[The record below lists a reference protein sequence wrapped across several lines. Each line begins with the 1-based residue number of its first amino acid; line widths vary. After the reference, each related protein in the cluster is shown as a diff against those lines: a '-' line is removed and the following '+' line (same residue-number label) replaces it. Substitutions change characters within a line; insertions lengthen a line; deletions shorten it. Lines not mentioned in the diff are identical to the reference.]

1 MFTAKRRGFIALLA
15 ALLLAAL
22 IAFGISMLPAASRTA
37 SAETKT
43 VFDAGTLLNA
53 FIEAN
58 EGDTIRLESNIEL
71 DMTDPTKVNVPG
83 GHMVI
88 ASEDALLELYK
99 DEGMTAEKAKQDAV
113 ANNITLDLNQNT
125 LTLKTTSDFGCIAVY
140 GVNLTVKNGTIN
152 GESKAGLAV
161 VGNARGDNGALTVED
176 TTINFKNLDTQAQ
189 SAAPVISGEGELTLS
204 NVTYKLSAAEGAQ
217 APVAPYVAEIGGK
230 GYSSL
235 QDAFDNATSG
245 QTVVLSANI
254 TVDKYITV
262 NYDDERKIGSGKDN
276 NLNITFD
283 LNGHVITLAESFT
296 TQFSMDGRSSNK
308 LAGGAFLRIYGAGFT
323 IIDNNATAKSSAW
336 ENVGGGIDGRKI
348 TAIDEKE
355 VSDNDGN
362 EVTLIVAQDGAKV
375 TISAGTY
382 VIKDNTAAC
391 VYAFGESTVNLVD
404 GGTEDIAASYIT
416 IEGGEFINLS
426 NAEYGYGTGSA
437 LVVNQANVAEQLVA
451 IQGGTFY
458 GRNPALGDDSK
469 AAGTFITSGVKL
481 YEDLN
486 GNYIAT
492 EGDVPEG
499 AVNTFYFEDG
509 QVVSEL
515 NSAKA
520 IKTAIED
527 GADYIRLGDNITG
540 SIEIPADK
548 EITLDLNGK
557 TLTNTEGEHTITNYG
572 TLTVTG
578 TGTVDNIS
586 HGRGA
591 LINYGTA
598 TLSGGKFTRSQ
609 ENGTFGDGVS
619 ASEGGT
625 YSANGNSWYTLK
637 NYGALTI
644 NKDVTVTTRIDA
656 EVEGNP
662 VGGYSSL
669 IANGYQNSDDR
680 TNNYDKVTTDNKIPQ
695 LTIAGG
701 TFSGGINSIKNDE
714 YSGLE
719 ISGGTFTNTTQHTVL
734 NYGKAEVSGGEFV
747 VSGSGK
753 AAIWTEYYN
762 TTTPGTLTVSGGE
775 FTSDTYALVAM
786 NGADVN
792 ITDGIFSAEY
802 AVLANGNTTA
812 VDIEDGDFDGKIFSQ
827 SPEFTNISG
836 GTFSEKPD
844 SNYLAENMTA
854 YSVGDKFVVGNTEDE
869 GTLEDIVA
877 AGAVAMIEGDSTVYY
892 TSLADAVKAA
902 ADGATITLIADT
914 LEQKQVNITKNLTI
928 DLNGFDIVRDGT
940 SGSAI
945 GIKGGYTLTLKGEG
959 MIAAAGSS
967 LPITRYLFGNTPY
980 HVVSDAGIIY
990 SRPITE
996 DWFAKDSYTLSY
1008 DSATGGFKVVEGA
1021 TVATITVGAN
1031 VYAFDSLK
1039 SAFSGAQDGE
1049 TIVLMQDITIDDNS
1063 RVAYG
1068 ESAILDKAVT
1078 LDLNGYTI
1086 NSECSS
1092 YPVISIV
1099 TSNDFTITSTRG
1111 TGKIVLGGGRA
1122 LRIEVAA
1129 KSDITISI
1137 SNIVI
1142 TGNTNALET
1151 VYLNGSAEGSSLNAV
1166 IDGVKLNINVASGSN
1181 TVFGIR
1187 VTDANLVMRDS
1198 TVEIGRG
1205 AGFTADT
1212 VALQGSGSDITIVNS
1227 VFNSKNG
1234 AGVTFFGSCTEE
1246 QATNTGSVRYNSL
1259 TLRDVFVYG
1268 YTFGLSGNA
1277 SEGNHGTIF
1286 NIENSTIAGTIGAG
1300 IFHPQVGILNI
1311 LGNGNVISG
1320 TSGIEM
1326 RGGSLNI
1333 EGGVF
1338 TATSAELDISANPG
1352 SGSTIDGAAIVVSQH
1367 GYNPA
1372 IQVSIAGGVFNGLYA
1387 LYEEDLVN
1395 EEGTEDIQISVSGG
1409 MYNGGVLSENVTAFV
1424 NGGKFA
1430 AALDASYIAEGVV
1443 YYSVAGGY
1451 AVVGESEFDPAD
1463 TTGVAIAGGIVY
1475 DDLQAAVDAAE
1486 EGATVTLLKD
1496 IEDGYVII
1504 RKSIDIDLNGYSI
1517 TSLSDS
1523 GSALVTVL
1531 AVGSVKDNSDRIT
1544 VNIYSSKEGGEI
1556 VSDNQNI
1563 NSRAVYAYGAVD
1575 ITIENV
1581 AIINTYT
1588 GSDDKVDDGAYG
1600 FVIGSSAD
1608 TMTTNAVVRNVTI
1621 FGSYPAVYVNG
1632 SGVAE
1637 RPSSFIAYDSKIYS
1651 DYVGIM
1657 GYGVESR
1664 VENGILNTWWQTY
1677 IELNNTDLIVDSGNA
1692 SEDISAVYKGIGI
1705 YHPMQGT
1712 LVINGGS
1719 VTGVATAV
1727 EMRIGT
1733 LIVKGGAKLESTSVL
1748 FKCTAEGSGW
1758 TTAGA
1763 AVAVSQHSTQMPIN
1777 VVIEDGTLEGKYA
1790 LYEKDTIENGTPSDG
1805 VELSILDG
1813 TFSAV
1818 YSQNITGFISGGEFA
1833 QALDGEYIAPGYA
1846 FDEATGTVV
1855 SATLNNNALADVRA
1869 YLAAYG
1875 LLYGDIEDLAAAETP
1890 DALAQAIVNAYE
1902 AIAAAT
1908 GEEAI
1913 AVAKMDALD
1922 AIDAFIDNLNTVKA
1936 EAIDDLK
1943 LYAFSGDGTSTE
1955 NIIIVAVPT
1964 YVVSAINQAISENEV
1979 EQYVS
1984 YAKAEMDDIRAER
1997 LQADSDFEALQER
2010 FDALYLV
2017 LGMAPDDLIP
2027 TSSVITEITDTLEA
2041 IDKLL
2046 GTTADTASND
2056 TIYGKLEEATG
2067 KIDNVYTY
2075 LTENI
2080 ADMLTGTGGIS
2091 SQLEELKDL
2100 VDADSELATDIDN
2113 ILLIAGRIEQ
2123 ALGDISSENTLS
2135 KVLADLDTLIDGYK
2149 DAVEQ
2154 TITDYEGKFE
2164 ELKTEIISAI
2174 PTDEEIAAALESKL
2188 TELIADIAVI
2198 KAQIVAEDGADSALV
2213 TAINE
2218 KIEAAFESFGNTFTS
2233 ELGSIN
2239 TAISKLGTAVDALD
2253 SLIGTPDGGNTL
2265 VDLINAA
2272 TQAAEAA
2279 GAKVDAL
2286 TGESGALT
2294 TIDEKIGAIDS
2305 VVDGIADAQ
2314 ESMGNALA
2322 TFATATDTALKGI
2335 QSDIDGLESKLNAM
2349 ANTAATDKADILAKI
2364 AELKSAADDISE
2376 AIASLDGDSAEDL
2389 SGIAEDLAAL
2399 QTALDGVKADIG
2411 NVSQQVGGVAED
2423 NTNSMSNFAGLY
2435 LFLSALVVLAIAILI
2450 VVSVKKRR

>member
-1 MFTAKRRGFIALLA
+1 MYTAKRKGFIALLA

-37 SAETKT
+37 SAETKSVST
-43 VFDAGTLLNA
+43 AQALLTA
-53 FIEAN
+53 FTEAN
-58 EGDTIRLESNIEL
+58 EGDTIQLEGNIVI
-71 DMTDPTKVNVPG
+71 DMTDPGTVQQTG

-88 ASEDALLELYK
+88 ASEAALKSLYPSL
-99 DEGMTAEKAKQDAV
+99 DENEIGKNAV
-113 ANNITLDLNQNT
+113 ANNITLDLNQKT
-125 LTLKTTSDFGCIAVY
+125 LTLKTTSTVGCIAVY
-140 GVNLTVKNGTIN
+140 GVNLTVKNGTIT
-152 GESKAGLAV
+152 GESEAGLAV
-161 VGNARGDNGALTVED
+161 VGNAGGDNGALTVED
-176 TTINFKNLDTQAQ
+176 TTINFTNLNTQAQ

-204 NVTYKLSAAEGAQ
+204 NVTYELSAAEGAQ
-217 APVAPYVAEIGGK
+217 EPVAPYVAEIGGK

-245 QTVVLSANI
+245 QKVVLSANI

-262 NYDDERKIGSGKDN
+262 NYDDERKIGSGKED

-308 LAGGAFLRIYGAGFT
+308 LAGGAFLRIYGADFT
-323 IIDNNATAKSSAW
+323 ITDSNAAAKSSAW
-336 ENVGGGIDGRKI
+336 ENVGGGIDGRAI
-348 TAIDEKE
+348 TTIDGTA
-355 VSDNDGN
+355 VDDNDGN

-391 VYAFGESTVNLVD
+391 VYAFGESTVNLVG

-437 LVVNQANVAEQLVA
+437 LVVNQANVGDRLVT
-451 IQGGTFY
+451 ITGGTFY

-481 YEDLN
+481 YEDSN

-492 EGDVPEG
+492 EGDVPED

-515 NSAKA
+515 NSAVA
-520 IKTAIED
+520 IETAIAD
-527 GADYIRLGDNITG
+527 GADYIRLGGDITG
-540 SIEIPADK
+540 SIEIPSGK
-548 EITLDLNGK
+548 TVTLDLNGK

-644 NKDVTVTTRIDA
+644 NNDVTVTTRIDA
-656 EVEGNP
+656 EVNGNP

-701 TFSGGINSIKNDE
+701 TFSGGINTIKNDE

-747 VSGSGK
+747 VSGSDK
-753 AAIWTEYYN
+753 AVIWTEYYN
-762 TTTPGTLTVSGGE
+762 TITPGTLTVSGGE

-792 ITDGIFSAEY
+792 ITGGTFSAKY
-802 AVLANGNTTA
+802 AVVANGNTTA
-812 VDIEDGDFDGKIFSQ
+812 VDIEDGDFDGAIFSQ

-836 GTFSEKPD
+836 GTFSEKPAD
-844 SNYLAENMTA
+844 NYLTESAAA
-854 YSVGDKFVVGNTEDE
+854 YSVGDKFVVGNAEDE

-877 AGAVAMIEGDSTVYY
+877 AGAVAKIENGGTVDFYI
-892 TSLADAVKAA
+892 SLADAVKAA

-980 HVVSDAGIIY
+980 HVASDAGIIY

-996 DWFAKDSYTLSY
+996 DWFAQDSYTLSY

-1021 TVATITVGAN
+1021 TVATIAVGAN

-1039 SAFSGAQDGE
+1039 SAFYGAQDGE

-1086 NSECSS
+1086 NSECSTN
-1092 YPVISIV
+1092 PVISIV
-1099 TSNDFTITSTRG
+1099 TSNDFTITSTCG

-1122 LRIEVAA
+1122 LRIEAA
-1129 KSDITISI
+1129 TNADIAVSI
-1137 SNIVI
+1137 SNIAI
-1142 TGNTNALET
+1142 TGNTNTHET
-1151 VYLNGSAEGSSLNAV
+1151 ILFDGSAGGASIKAF
-1166 IDGVKLNINVASGSN
+1166 IDGISMNINVAQGGS
-1181 TVFGIR
+1181 TVFAVR
-1187 VTDANLVMRDS
+1187 AENTDLVVRNS
-1198 TVEIGRG
+1198 SIEIGRG
-1205 AGFTADT
+1205 SGFNADT
-1212 VALQGSGSDITIVNS
+1212 VALEAYGSNITVENS
-1227 VFNSKNG
+1227 VLNSKNG
-1234 AGVTFFGSCTEE
+1234 AGIVFCGIYSSEDAADL
-1246 QATNTGSVRYNSL
+1246 ATARYNVL
-1259 TLRDVFVYG
+1259 TVRQSAVAG
-1268 YTFGLSGNA
+1268 YTLGISGNA
-1277 SEGNHGTIF
+1277 GEGNHGTII
-1286 NIENSTIAGTIGAG
+1286 NVEDSTIIATIGAG
-1300 IFHPQVGILNI
+1300 IFQPQVGELNI
-1311 LGNGNVISG
+1311 KGSGNTIKGTSAIEFRSG
-1320 TSGIEM
+1320 T
-1326 RGGSLNI
+1326 LNI

-1338 TATSAELDISANPG
+1338 TATAEEFFESTEP
-1352 SGSTIDGAAIVVSQH
+1352 SGQGVDGAAIAISQH
-1367 GYNPA
+1367 SYTGNADPA
-1372 IQVSIAGGVFNGLYA
+1372 IDVNISGGTFMGIYA
-1387 LYEEDLVN
+1387 LYEKDRVAN
-1395 EEGTEDIQISVSGG
+1395 GATAITINVTGGTFNGDI
-1409 MYNGGVLSENVTAFV
+1409 YSENVTAFV
-1424 NGGKFA
+1424 N
-1430 AALDASYIAEGVV
+1430 
-1443 YYSVAGGY
+1443 
-1451 AVVGESEFDPAD
+1451 
-1463 TTGVAIAGGIVY
+1463 
-1475 DDLQAAVDAAE
+1475 
-1486 EGATVTLLKD
+1486 
-1496 IEDGYVII
+1496 
-1504 RKSIDIDLNGYSI
+1504 
-1517 TSLSDS
+1517 
-1523 GSALVTVL
+1523 
-1531 AVGSVKDNSDRIT
+1531 
-1544 VNIYSSKEGGEI
+1544 
-1556 VSDNQNI
+1556 
-1563 NSRAVYAYGAVD
+1563 
-1575 ITIENV
+1575 
-1581 AIINTYT
+1581 
-1588 GSDDKVDDGAYG
+1588 
-1600 FVIGSSAD
+1600 
-1608 TMTTNAVVRNVTI
+1608 
-1621 FGSYPAVYVNG
+1621 
-1632 SGVAE
+1632 
-1637 RPSSFIAYDSKIYS
+1637 
-1651 DYVGIM
+1651 
-1657 GYGVESR
+1657 
-1664 VENGILNTWWQTY
+1664 
-1677 IELNNTDLIVDSGNA
+1677 
-1692 SEDISAVYKGIGI
+1692 
-1705 YHPMQGT
+1705 
-1712 LVINGGS
+1712 
-1719 VTGVATAV
+1719 
-1727 EMRIGT
+1727 
-1733 LIVKGGAKLESTSVL
+1733 
-1748 FKCTAEGSGW
+1748 
-1758 TTAGA
+1758 
-1763 AVAVSQHSTQMPIN
+1763 
-1777 VVIEDGTLEGKYA
+1777 
-1790 LYEKDTIENGTPSDG
+1790 
-1805 VELSILDG
+1805 
-1813 TFSAV
+1813 
-1818 YSQNITGFISGGEFA
+1818 GGEFA

-1875 LLYGDIEDLAAAETP
+1875 LLYGDIEDLAIAGTP

-1902 AIAAAT
+1902 AIATAT

-1936 EAIDDLK
+1936 EAIAELEELIMEPVDITE
-1943 LYAFSGDGTSTE
+1943 DGE
-1955 NIIIVAVPT
+1955 VIKEAVVAMPT
-1964 YVVSAINQAISENEV
+1964 YIVSAINGAKSAAEV
-1979 EQYVS
+1979 EKYVAVATAEINELIDMREQAADDQLALENQLNS
-1984 YAKAEMDDIRAER
+1984 IISALGIVQQAGGSWSSSFLAGIEESVNTAKDNI
-1997 LQADSDFEALQER
+1997 FT
-2010 FDALYLV
+2010 
-2017 LGMAPDDLIP
+2017 I
-2027 TSSVITEITDTLEA
+2027 SS
-2041 IDKLL
+2041 LL
-2046 GTTADTASND
+2046 GRPTDEATAE
-2056 TIYGKLEEATG
+2056 TIFGKLEEANANIQG
-2067 KIDNVYTY
+2067 VYDK
-2075 LTENI
+2075 LSAEI
-2080 ADMLTGTGGIS
+2080 SAMLTGEGGIS
-2091 SQLEELKDL
+2091 SQLEELKGL
-2100 VDADSELATDIDN
+2100 VDENSALAADIDN
-2113 ILLIAGRIEQ
+2113 VLATAGRIEG
-2123 ALGDISSENTLS
+2123 ALGNINSNNTLS
-2135 KVLADLDTLIDGYK
+2135 NVLEQMNNLVSDYQSTVTNAILNISTRLDQL
-2149 DAVEQ
+2149 Q
-2154 TITDYEGKFE
+2154 QNM
-2164 ELKTEIISAI
+2164 
-2174 PTDEEIAAALESKL
+2174 PTDSTIANALRSV
-2188 TELIADIAVI
+2188 IAGVENDIDI
-2198 KAQIVAEDGADSALV
+2198 LKAEVDALDEPNGALV

-2233 ELGSIN
+2233 ELDKLNGTIAGLD
-2239 TAISKLGTAVDALD
+2239 TAIDNLPETLDIEGIKQAIADAK
-2253 SLIGTPDGGNTL
+2253 S
-2265 VDLINAA
+2265 
-2272 TQAAEAA
+2272 AAEAA
-2279 GAKVDAL
+2279 GTKVDAL
-2286 TGESGALT
+2286 TSEEGVLT
-2294 TIDEKIGAIDS
+2294 TIDGKIDAIDG

-2314 ESMGNALA
+2314 ESMGNALT

>member
-37 SAETKT
+37 SAETKSVST
-43 VFDAGTLLNA
+43 AQALLTA
-53 FIEAN
+53 FTEAN
-58 EGDTIRLESNIEL
+58 EGDTIQLEGNIVI
-71 DMTDPTKVNVPG
+71 DMTDPGTVQQTG

-88 ASEDALLELYK
+88 ASKAALLELYK
-99 DEGMTAEKAKQDAV
+99 GEGMTEEKAEQDSV
-113 ANNITLDLNQNT
+113 ADNITLDLNQKT
-125 LTLKTTSDFGCIAVY
+125 LTLKTTSTVGCIAVY
-140 GVNLTVKNGTIN
+140 GVNLTVKNGTIT
-152 GESKAGLAV
+152 GESEAGLAV
-161 VGNARGDNGALTVED
+161 VGNAGGDYGALTVED
-176 TTINFKNLDTQAQ
+176 TTINFKNLNTQAQ

-204 NVTYKLSAAEGAQ
+204 NVTYELSAAEG
-217 APVAPYVAEIGGK
+217 
-230 GYSSL
+230 
-235 QDAFDNATSG
+235 
-245 QTVVLSANI
+245 
-254 TVDKYITV
+254 
-262 NYDDERKIGSGKDN
+262 
-276 NLNITFD
+276 
-283 LNGHVITLAESFT
+283 
-296 TQFSMDGRSSNK
+296 
-308 LAGGAFLRIYGAGFT
+308 
-323 IIDNNATAKSSAW
+323 
-336 ENVGGGIDGRKI
+336 
-348 TAIDEKE
+348 
-355 VSDNDGN
+355 
-362 EVTLIVAQDGAKV
+362 
-375 TISAGTY
+375 
-382 VIKDNTAAC
+382 
-391 VYAFGESTVNLVD
+391 
-404 GGTEDIAASYIT
+404 
-416 IEGGEFINLS
+416 
-426 NAEYGYGTGSA
+426 
-437 LVVNQANVAEQLVA
+437 
-451 IQGGTFY
+451 
-458 GRNPALGDDSK
+458 
-469 AAGTFITSGVKL
+469 
-481 YEDLN
+481 
-486 GNYIAT
+486 
-492 EGDVPEG
+492 DVPED

-515 NSAKA
+515 NSARD
-520 IKTAIED
+520 IETAIAD
-527 GADYIRLGDNITG
+527 GADYIRLGGDITG

-557 TLTNTEGEHTITNYG
+557 TLKNTEGEHTITNYG

-586 HGRGA
+586 DGRAALFNAYSGTMTVLGGTYRRSAENSTKVNGA
-591 LINYGTA
+591 GQDNGNSYYVILNQGNMTLGSATEDCDIFVYSGDSEEDSANVHWVSSLVSSGWYSPGQKPTEADNALLTIYDGTYYGGNIVVKGDELSSLNINGGTFNAGGQAVQTWVDTTINGGTFNGEVAAWAYGYNKMADVRADLDITDGTFNGILSANFLELTPGAPETQYPDENDQVSVSGGRFATDVTEYLEEGLMQSADGIIIEANAGAAQIGEDIYSTLQAAIDAAIDGDTITLLTDSVSGNRLEISGKTVTIVLNGHNITRENAAGTA
-598 TLSGGKFTRSQ
+598 IKVGNNAALTVIGEGKIDAGDYGPFTVQTSAQ
-609 ENGTFGDGVS
+609 GTGRLTVK
-619 ASEGGT
+619 GGT
-625 YSANGNSWYTLK
+625 YSQRIPAEWLAEGC
-637 NYGALTI
+637 ALVNTTSG
-644 NKDVTVTTRIDA
+644 DFEVT
-656 EVEGNP
+656 EGETE
-662 VGGYSSL
+662 
-669 IANGYQNSDDR
+669 A
-680 TNNYDKVTTDNKIPQ
+680 
-695 LTIAGG
+695 
-701 TFSGGINSIKNDE
+701 SII
-714 YSGLE
+714 SGL
-719 ISGGTFTNTTQHTVL
+719 NTYIFATL
-734 NYGKAEVSGGEFV
+734 RAAV
-747 VSGSGK
+747 V
-753 AAIWTEYYN
+753 AA
-762 TTTPGTLTVSGGE
+762 
-775 FTSDTYALVAM
+775 
-786 NGADVN
+786 
-792 ITDGIFSAEY
+792 
-802 AVLANGNTTA
+802 
-812 VDIEDGDFDGKIFSQ
+812 EDGD
-827 SPEFTNISG
+827 TVVL
-836 GTFSEKPD
+836 EKD
-844 SNYLAENMTA
+844 ITVEMTTA
-854 YSVGDKFVVGNTEDE
+854 LSTDYIGNKSV
-869 GTLEDIVA
+869 
-877 AGAVAMIEGDSTVYY
+877 
-892 TSLADAVKAA
+892 
-902 ADGATITLIADT
+902 
-914 LEQKQVNITKNLTI
+914 TI
-928 DLNGFDIVRDGT
+928 DLNGKTISSNNDGYV
-940 SGSAI
+940 I
-945 GIKGGYTLTLKGEG
+945 GG
-959 MIAAAGSS
+959 
-967 LPITRYLFGNTPY
+967 
-980 HVVSDAGIIY
+980 
-990 SRPITE
+990 
-996 DWFAKDSYTLSY
+996 TLS
-1008 DSATGGFKVVEGA
+1008 
-1021 TVATITVGAN
+1021 
-1031 VYAFDSLK
+1031 K
-1039 SAFSGAQDGE
+1039 S
-1049 TIVLMQDITIDDNS
+1049 I
-1063 RVAYG
+1063 
-1068 ESAILDKAVT
+1068 
-1078 LDLNGYTI
+1078 
-1086 NSECSS
+1086 
-1092 YPVISIV
+1092 
-1099 TSNDFTITSTRG
+1099 TITSSNGLGR
-1111 TGKIVLGGGRA
+1111 IVLNGGRA
-1122 LRIEVAA
+1122 LGITAA
-1129 KSDITISI
+1129 DVGTDINVNI
-1137 SNIVI
+1137 SNII
-1142 TGNTNALET
+1142 ISGTSNNF
-1151 VYLNGSAEGSSLNAV
+1151 SPIV
-1166 IDGVKLNINVASGSN
+1166 IDGSNKEDSVFVEMDNVTVDILNGKNGAKIAVEVDGA
-1181 TVFGIR
+1181 TV
-1187 VTDANLVMRDS
+1187 VMRDCHISIANVDSVTATQNTIAASFKNSDVVIIDS
-1198 TVEIGRG
+1198 TLISADGAAALFYGSLSVEEAIRG
-1205 AGFTADT
+1205 NSFGYKT
-1212 VALQGSGSDITIVNS
+1212 LNIKGS
-1227 VFNSKNG
+1227 VF
-1234 AGVTFFGSCTEE
+1234 
-1246 QATNTGSVRYNSL
+1246 
-1259 TLRDVFVYG
+1259 DG
-1268 YTFGLSGNA
+1268 YTFAISGNA
-1277 SEGNHGTIF
+1277 SNTLGDENTERSTYHGTII
-1286 NIENSTIAGTIGAG
+1286 NIEGSKLSGTIGAS
-1300 IFHPQVGILNI
+1300 IFHPQVGMLNI

-1320 TSGIEM
+1320 TSAIEL

-1338 TATSAELDISANPG
+1338 TATSTALDISDNPG

-1387 LYEEDLVN
+1387 LYEDDLVN

-1409 MYNGGVLSENVTAFV
+1409 MYNGDIYSENVTEFIS
-1424 NGGKFA
+1424 GGKFA

-1463 TTGVAIAGGIVY
+1463 TTGVALAGGIVY

-1486 EGATVTLLKD
+1486 EGATITLLKD

-1523 GSALVTVL
+1523 GNALVTVW

-1777 VVIEDGTLEGKYA
+1777 VVIEDGTLEGIYA
-1790 LYEKDTIENGTPSDG
+1790 LYEADTIENGTPSDG

-1936 EAIDDLK
+1936 EAIAELEELIMEPVDV
-1943 LYAFSGDGTSTE
+1943 TE
-1955 NIIIVAVPT
+1955 GGEVIKEAVVAMPT
-1964 YVVSAINQAISENEV
+1964 YIVSAINGAKSAAEV
-1979 EQYVS
+1979 EKYVAVATAEINELIDMREQAADDQLALENQLNS
-1984 YAKAEMDDIRAER
+1984 IISALGIVQQAGGSWSSSFLAGIEESVNTAKDNI
-1997 LQADSDFEALQER
+1997 FT
-2010 FDALYLV
+2010 
-2017 LGMAPDDLIP
+2017 I
-2027 TSSVITEITDTLEA
+2027 SS
-2041 IDKLL
+2041 LL
-2046 GTTADTASND
+2046 GRPTDEATAE
-2056 TIYGKLEEATG
+2056 TIFGKLEEANANIQG
-2067 KIDNVYTY
+2067 VYDK
-2075 LTENI
+2075 LSAAI
-2080 ADMLTGTGGIS
+2080 SAMLTGEGGIS
-2091 SQLEELKDL
+2091 SQLEELKGL
-2100 VDADSELATDIDN
+2100 VDENSALAADIDN
-2113 ILLIAGRIEQ
+2113 VLATAGRIEG
-2123 ALGDISSENTLS
+2123 ALGNINSNNTLS
-2135 KVLADLDTLIDGYK
+2135 NVLEQMNNLVSDYQSTVTNAILNISTRLDQLQQNMPTDSTIANALRSVIAGVENDLDILK
-2149 DAVEQ
+2149 AEVDA
-2154 TITDYEGKFE
+2154 
-2164 ELKTEIISAI
+2164 L
-2174 PTDEEIAAALESKL
+2174 DEPN
-2188 TELIADIAVI
+2188 
-2198 KAQIVAEDGADSALV
+2198 GALV

-2218 KIEAAFESFGNTFTS
+2218 KIEAAFELFGNTFTS
-2233 ELGSIN
+2233 ELDKLNGTIAGLD
-2239 TAISKLGTAVDALD
+2239 TAIDNLPETLDIEGIKQAIADAK
-2253 SLIGTPDGGNTL
+2253 S
-2265 VDLINAA
+2265 
-2272 TQAAEAA
+2272 AAEAA
-2279 GAKVDAL
+2279 GTKVDAL
-2286 TGESGALT
+2286 TGEEGALT
-2294 TIDEKIGAIDS
+2294 TIDGKIDVIDG

-2314 ESMGNALA
+2314 ESMGNALT

-2335 QSDIDGLESKLNAM
+2335 QSDIDVLESKLNAM

>member
-37 SAETKT
+37 SAETT
-43 VFDAGTLLNA
+43 SVSDAGTLLNA

-88 ASEDALLELYK
+88 ASKEALLELYK
-99 DEGMTAEKAKQDAV
+99 DEGMTAEKAEQDAV
-113 ANNITLDLNQNT
+113 ADNITLDLNQKT
-125 LTLKTTSDFGCIAVY
+125 LTLKTTSTVGCIAVY

-161 VGNARGDNGALTVED
+161 VGNAGGDNGALTVED
-176 TTINFKNLDTQAQ
+176 TTINFTNLNTQAQ

-204 NVTYKLSAAEGAQ
+204 NVEYELSAAEGAQ
-217 APVAPYVAEIGGK
+217 EPVAPYVAKIGGK

-262 NYDDERKIGSGKDN
+262 NYDDKRKIGSGKDD

-308 LAGGAFLRIYGAGFT
+308 LAGGAFLRIYGADFT
-323 IIDNNATAKSSAW
+323 ITDNNATAKSSAW
-336 ENVGGGIDGRKI
+336 ENVGGGIDGRNIATIDK
-348 TAIDEKE
+348 TA
-355 VSDNDGN
+355 VGDNDGN

-437 LVVNQANVAEQLVA
+437 LVVNQANVAEQLVT

-481 YEDLN
+481 YEDSK

-492 EGDVPEG
+492 EGDVPEA

-527 GADYIRLGDNITG
+527 GADYIRLGSNITG
-540 SIEIPADK
+540 SIEIPSGK
-548 EITLDLNGK
+548 TVTLDLNGHN
-557 TLTNTEGEHTITNYG
+557 LTGGESHAITNNG
-572 TLTVTG
+572 TLTVIG
-578 TGTVDNIS
+578 EGTVTATASGKAAVYNAQ
-586 HGRGA
+586 GA
-591 LINYGTA
+591 TA
-598 TLSGGKFTRSQ
+598 TL
-609 ENGTFGDGVS
+609 N
-619 ASEGGT
+619 GGT
-625 YSANGNSWYTLK
+625 YTRTADYSWYVIYNDGIMTLDGITAENK
-637 NYGALTI
+637 NSSHTASLITNSEDVNETGNVKATLTI
-644 NKDVTVTTRIDA
+644 N
-656 EVEGNP
+656 
-662 VGGYSSL
+662 S
-669 IANGYQNSDDR
+669 
-680 TNNYDKVTTDNKIPQ
+680 
-695 LTIAGG
+695 G
-701 TFSGGINSIKNDE
+701 TYFSQGSNAVKNDE
-714 YSGLE
+714 GGSLIITGGEITSKSYSGYYGILSYGDLNISGNPTVYGQRNPLGISRAIDSTDTAE
-719 ISGGTFTNTTQHTVL
+719 VTISGGTFETPHVSLGVVITIISPEGGQGKLDFTINGGKFDCAEGRTLLGQSIEAQL
-734 NYGKAEVSGGEFV
+734 NQGDCAIDITSGAF
-747 VSGSGK
+747 SGK
-753 AAIWTEYYN
+753 IVIDSKI
-762 TTTPGTLTVSGGE
+762 TTT
-775 FTSDTYALVAM
+775 
-786 NGADVN
+786 
-792 ITDGIFSAEY
+792 
-802 AVLANGNTTA
+802 
-812 VDIEDGDFDGKIFSQ
+812 
-827 SPEFTNISG
+827 ISG
-836 GTFSEKPD
+836 GTFDTNVTK
-844 SNYLAENMTA
+844 YLAEGLMQTA
-854 YSVGDKFVVGNTEDE
+854 DGVVIENDTAVAQVGDSVYS
-869 GTLEDIVA
+869 TLQA
-877 AGAVAMIEGDSTVYY
+877 AI
-892 TSLADAVKAA
+892 DAAI
-902 ADGATITLIADT
+902 DGATITLLADSVSGNRLEISGKTVTIA
-914 LEQKQVNITKNLTI
+914 LNGYNITRENAASTAIRVGNNAALTVIGEGKIDAGDYGPFTVQTSAQGTGRLTVKGGTYSQRIPAEWLEDGFALINNAEGDFEVTEGETEASIISGLNTYIFATLRAAVVAAEDGDTVVLEKDITVEMTTALSTDYIGNKSVTI
-928 DLNGFDIVRDGT
+928 DLNGKTISSNNDGYV
-940 SGSAI
+940 I
-945 GIKGGYTLTLKGEG
+945 GG
-959 MIAAAGSS
+959 
-967 LPITRYLFGNTPY
+967 
-980 HVVSDAGIIY
+980 
-990 SRPITE
+990 
-996 DWFAKDSYTLSY
+996 TLS
-1008 DSATGGFKVVEGA
+1008 
-1021 TVATITVGAN
+1021 
-1031 VYAFDSLK
+1031 K
-1039 SAFSGAQDGE
+1039 S
-1049 TIVLMQDITIDDNS
+1049 I
-1063 RVAYG
+1063 
-1068 ESAILDKAVT
+1068 
-1078 LDLNGYTI
+1078 
-1086 NSECSS
+1086 
-1092 YPVISIV
+1092 
-1099 TSNDFTITSTRG
+1099 TITSSNGLGR
-1111 TGKIVLGGGRA
+1111 IVLNGGRA
-1122 LRIEVAA
+1122 LGITAA
-1129 KSDITISI
+1129 DVGTDINVNI
-1137 SNIVI
+1137 SNII
-1142 TGNTNALET
+1142 ISGTSNNF
-1151 VYLNGSAEGSSLNAV
+1151 SPIV
-1166 IDGVKLNINVASGSN
+1166 IDGSNKEDSVFVEMDNVTVDILNGKNGAKIAVEVDGA
-1181 TVFGIR
+1181 TV
-1187 VTDANLVMRDS
+1187 VMRDCHISIANVDSVTATQNTIAASFKNSDVVIIDS
-1198 TVEIGRG
+1198 TLISADGAAALFYGSLSVEEAIRG
-1205 AGFTADT
+1205 
-1212 VALQGSGSDITIVNS
+1212 NS
-1227 VFNSKNG
+1227 
-1234 AGVTFFGSCTEE
+1234 FGYKTL
-1246 QATNTGSVRYNSL
+1246 NIKGSVL
-1259 TLRDVFVYG
+1259 DG
-1268 YTFGLSGNA
+1268 YTFAISGNA
-1277 SEGNHGTIF
+1277 SNTLGDENTERSTYHGTII
-1286 NIENSTIAGTIGAG
+1286 NIEGSKLSGTIGAG
-1300 IFHPQVGILNI
+1300 IFHPQVGMLNI

-1320 TSGIEM
+1320 TSAIEL

-1338 TATSAELDISANPG
+1338 TATSTALDISANPG

-1387 LYEEDLVN
+1387 LYEDDLVN

-1409 MYNGGVLSENVTAFV
+1409 MYNGDIYSENVTEFIS
-1424 NGGKFA
+1424 GGKFA

-1463 TTGVAIAGGIVY
+1463 TTGVALAGGIVY

-1486 EGATVTLLKD
+1486 EGATITLLKD

-1523 GSALVTVL
+1523 GNALVTVW

-1777 VVIEDGTLEGKYA
+1777 VVIEDGTLEGIYA
-1790 LYEKDTIENGTPSDG
+1790 LYEADTIENGTPSDG

-1936 EAIDDLK
+1936 EAIAELEELIMEPVDV
-1943 LYAFSGDGTSTE
+1943 TE
-1955 NIIIVAVPT
+1955 GGEVIKEAVVAMPT
-1964 YVVSAINQAISENEV
+1964 YIVSAINGAKSAAEV
-1979 EQYVS
+1979 EKYVAVATAEINELIDMREQAADDQLALENQLNS
-1984 YAKAEMDDIRAER
+1984 IISALGIVQQAGGSWSSSFLAGIEESVNTAKDNI
-1997 LQADSDFEALQER
+1997 FT
-2010 FDALYLV
+2010 
-2017 LGMAPDDLIP
+2017 I
-2027 TSSVITEITDTLEA
+2027 SS
-2041 IDKLL
+2041 LL
-2046 GTTADTASND
+2046 GRPTDEATAE
-2056 TIYGKLEEATG
+2056 TIFGKLEEANANIQG
-2067 KIDNVYTY
+2067 VYDK
-2075 LTENI
+2075 LSAEI
-2080 ADMLTGTGGIS
+2080 SAMLTGEGGIS
-2091 SQLEELKDL
+2091 SQLEELKGL
-2100 VDADSELATDIDN
+2100 VDENSALAADIDN
-2113 ILLIAGRIEQ
+2113 VLATAGRIEG
-2123 ALGDISSENTLS
+2123 ALGNINSNNTLS
-2135 KVLADLDTLIDGYK
+2135 NVLEQMNNLVSDYQSTVTNAILNISARLDQLQQNMPTDSTIANALRSVIAGVENDLDILK
-2149 DAVEQ
+2149 AEVDA
-2154 TITDYEGKFE
+2154 
-2164 ELKTEIISAI
+2164 L
-2174 PTDEEIAAALESKL
+2174 DEPN
-2188 TELIADIAVI
+2188 
-2198 KAQIVAEDGADSALV
+2198 GALV

-2233 ELGSIN
+2233 ELDKLN

-2294 TIDEKIGAIDS
+2294 TIDGKIDVIDG

-2314 ESMGNALA
+2314 ESMGNALT

-2399 QTALDGVKADIG
+2399 QTALDGVKTDIG
-2411 NVSQQVGGVAED
+2411 NVSQQVDGVAED

>member
-1 MFTAKRRGFIALLA
+1 MYTAKRKGFIALLA

-37 SAETKT
+37 SAETKSVST
-43 VFDAGTLLNA
+43 AQALLTA
-53 FIEAN
+53 FTEAN
-58 EGDTIRLESNIEL
+58 EGDTIQLEGNIVI
-71 DMTDPTKVNVPG
+71 DMTDPGTVQQTG

-88 ASEDALLELYK
+88 ASKAALLELYK
-99 DEGMTAEKAKQDAV
+99 GEGMTEEKAEQDAV
-113 ANNITLDLNQNT
+113 ADNITLDLNQKT
-125 LTLKTTSDFGCIAVY
+125 LTLKTTSTVGCIAVY

-161 VGNARGDNGALTVED
+161 VGNAGGDNGALTVED
-176 TTINFKNLDTQAQ
+176 TTINFTNLNTQAQ

-204 NVTYKLSAAEGAQ
+204 NVTYELSAAEGAQ
-217 APVAPYVAEIGGK
+217 EPVAPYVAEIGGK

-235 QDAFDNATSG
+235 QDAFDKATSG

-262 NYDDERKIGSGKDN
+262 NYDDKRKIGSGKEDDID
-276 NLNITFD
+276 ITFD

-308 LAGGAFLRIYGAGFT
+308 LAGGAFLRIYGADFT

-336 ENVGGGIDGRKI
+336 EYVGGGIDGRKI
-348 TAIDEKE
+348 TAIDKKE

-437 LVVNQANVAEQLVA
+437 LVVNQANVAEQLVT

-481 YEDLN
+481 YEDSS

-492 EGDVPEG
+492 KGDVPEA

-527 GADYIRLGDNITG
+527 GADYIRLGRNITG

-557 TLTNTEGEHTITNYG
+557 TLKNTEGEHTITNYG
-572 TLTVTG
+572 TLTVSG

-609 ENGTFGDGVS
+609 EKGTFGDGVS

-656 EVEGNP
+656 EVNGNP

-701 TFSGGINSIKNDE
+701 TFSGGINTIKNDE

-854 YSVGDKFVVGNTEDE
+854 YSVGDKFVVGNAEDE

-1021 TVATITVGAN
+1021 TVATIAVGAN

-1039 SAFSGAQDGE
+1039 SAFYGAQDGE

-1086 NSECSS
+1086 NSECTTN
-1092 YPVISIV
+1092 PVISIV

-1122 LRIEVAA
+1122 LRIEAA
-1129 KSDITISI
+1129 ANADIAVSI
-1137 SNIVI
+1137 SNIAI
-1142 TGNTNALET
+1142 TGNTNTHET
-1151 VYLNGSAEGSSLNAV
+1151 ILFDGSAGGASIKAF
-1166 IDGVKLNINVASGSN
+1166 IDGISMNINVAQGGS
-1181 TVFGIR
+1181 TVFAVR
-1187 VTDANLVMRDS
+1187 AENTDIVVRNS
-1198 TVEIGRG
+1198 SVEIGRG
-1205 AGFTADT
+1205 SGFNADT
-1212 VALQGSGSDITIVNS
+1212 VALEAYGSNITVENS
-1227 VFNSKNG
+1227 VLNSKNG
-1234 AGVTFFGSCTEE
+1234 AGIVFCGIYSSEDAADL
-1246 QATNTGSVRYNSL
+1246 ATARYNVL
-1259 TLRDVFVYG
+1259 TVRQSAVAG
-1268 YTFGLSGNA
+1268 YTLGISGNA
-1277 SEGNHGTIF
+1277 GEGNHGTII
-1286 NIENSTIAGTIGAG
+1286 NVEDSTIIATIGAG
-1300 IFHPQVGILNI
+1300 IFQPQVGELNI
-1311 LGNGNVISG
+1311 KGSGNTIKGTSAIEFRSG
-1320 TSGIEM
+1320 T
-1326 RGGSLNI
+1326 LNI

-1338 TATSAELDISANPG
+1338 TATAEEFFESAEP
-1352 SGSTIDGAAIVVSQH
+1352 SGQGVDGAAIAVSQH
-1367 GYNPA
+1367 SYTGNADPA
-1372 IQVSIAGGVFNGLYA
+1372 IDVNISGGTFMGIYA
-1387 LYEEDLVN
+1387 LYEKDRAANGATAITINVTG
-1395 EEGTEDIQISVSGG
+1395 GTFNGDI
-1409 MYNGGVLSENVTAFV
+1409 YSENVTAFIS
-1424 NGGKFA
+1424 GGKFIVEP
-1430 AALDASYIAEGVV
+1430 DKKYIA
-1443 YYSVAGGY
+1443 S
-1451 AVVGESEFDPAD
+1451 
-1463 TTGVAIAGGIVY
+1463 
-1475 DDLQAAVDAAE
+1475 
-1486 EGATVTLLKD
+1486 
-1496 IEDGYVII
+1496 
-1504 RKSIDIDLNGYSI
+1504 
-1517 TSLSDS
+1517 
-1523 GSALVTVL
+1523 
-1531 AVGSVKDNSDRIT
+1531 
-1544 VNIYSSKEGGEI
+1544 
-1556 VSDNQNI
+1556 
-1563 NSRAVYAYGAVD
+1563 
-1575 ITIENV
+1575 
-1581 AIINTYT
+1581 
-1588 GSDDKVDDGAYG
+1588 
-1600 FVIGSSAD
+1600 
-1608 TMTTNAVVRNVTI
+1608 
-1621 FGSYPAVYVNG
+1621 
-1632 SGVAE
+1632 
-1637 RPSSFIAYDSKIYS
+1637 
-1651 DYVGIM
+1651 
-1657 GYGVESR
+1657 
-1664 VENGILNTWWQTY
+1664 
-1677 IELNNTDLIVDSGNA
+1677 
-1692 SEDISAVYKGIGI
+1692 
-1705 YHPMQGT
+1705 
-1712 LVINGGS
+1712 
-1719 VTGVATAV
+1719 
-1727 EMRIGT
+1727 
-1733 LIVKGGAKLESTSVL
+1733 
-1748 FKCTAEGSGW
+1748 
-1758 TTAGA
+1758 
-1763 AVAVSQHSTQMPIN
+1763 
-1777 VVIEDGTLEGKYA
+1777 
-1790 LYEKDTIENGTPSDG
+1790 
-1805 VELSILDG
+1805 
-1813 TFSAV
+1813 
-1818 YSQNITGFISGGEFA
+1818 
-1833 QALDGEYIAPGYA
+1833 GYA
-1846 FDEATGTVV
+1846 FDNATDTIISVAG
-1855 SATLNNNALADVRA
+1855 NKQALADVRA

-1875 LLYGDIEDLAAAETP
+1875 LLYGDIEDLAIAGTP

-1902 AIAAAT
+1902 AIATAT

-1936 EAIDDLK
+1936 EAIAELEELIMEPVDVTE
-1943 LYAFSGDGTSTE
+1943 DGE
-1955 NIIIVAVPT
+1955 VIKEAVVAMPT
-1964 YVVSAINQAISENEV
+1964 YIVSAINGAKSAAEV
-1979 EQYVS
+1979 EKYVAVATAEINELIDMREQAADDQLALENQLNGIIS
-1984 YAKAEMDDIRAER
+1984 ALGIAQAGGSWSSSFLAGIEESVNTAKDNI
-1997 LQADSDFEALQER
+1997 FT
-2010 FDALYLV
+2010 
-2017 LGMAPDDLIP
+2017 I
-2027 TSSVITEITDTLEA
+2027 SS
-2041 IDKLL
+2041 LL
-2046 GTTADTASND
+2046 GRPTDEATAES
-2056 TIYGKLEEATG
+2056 IFGKLEEANANIQG
-2067 KIDNVYTY
+2067 VYDK
-2075 LTENI
+2075 LSAEI
-2080 ADMLTGTGGIS
+2080 SAMLTGEGGIS
-2091 SQLEELKDL
+2091 SQLEELKEL
-2100 VDADSELATDIDN
+2100 VDENSALAADIDN
-2113 ILLIAGRIEQ
+2113 VLATAGRIEG
-2123 ALGDISSENTLS
+2123 ALGSINSDNTLS
-2135 KVLADLDTLIDGYK
+2135 DVLNNMNNLLLQYQSAVAD
-2149 DAVEQ
+2149 A
-2154 TITDYEGKFE
+2154 
-2164 ELKTEIISAI
+2164 
-2174 PTDEEIAAALESKL
+2174 
-2188 TELIADIAVI
+2188 IADINGKFSELQSNILAALPTDSTIANALRSVI
-2198 KAQIVAEDGADSALV
+2198 AGVENALDILKAEVDALDEPNGALV

-2233 ELGSIN
+2233 ELDKLNGTIAGLD
-2239 TAISKLGTAVDALD
+2239 TAIDNLPETLDIEGIKQAIADAK
-2253 SLIGTPDGGNTL
+2253 S
-2265 VDLINAA
+2265 
-2272 TQAAEAA
+2272 AAEAA

-2286 TGESGALT
+2286 TGEEGVLT
-2294 TIDEKIGAIDS
+2294 TIDGKIDVIDG

-2314 ESMGNALA
+2314 ESMGNALT

-2399 QTALDGVKADIG
+2399 QTALDGVKTDIG